1 MSRYVLLACLLLP
14 WSAGVV
20 SAADEEPLNA
30 IDGVAMD
37 GFDVVA
43 YFKPGKPKKGLDEY
57 SLEHK
62 GKTWKFSSPGNL
74 QAFQDNPEHYEPQ
87 FNGWC
92 AFAVSEGYSAEVDF
106 IDGWSILDGKL
117 YLNWSKST
125 SEDFIAQQDRRKPE
139 AHQRW
144 PDVRAGMADG
154 SLKIH
159 RHKSYLGIGIKHPQE
174 LPE

>member
-1 MSRYVLLACLLLP
+1 MSKYILLACLLAS
-14 WSAGVV
+14 WNFAVV

-57 SLEHK
+57 SHEYK
-62 GKTWKFSSPGNL
+62 GQTWKFSSPGNL
-74 QAFQDNPEHYEPQ
+74 QAFQANPEDYEPQ

-92 AFAVSEGYSAEVDF
+92 AYAVSEGYAAEVDF

-117 YLNWSKST
+117 YLNWSASVSK
-125 SEDFIAQQDRRKPE
+125 DFIAEQDRRKPDAE
-139 AHQRW
+139 AQW
-144 PDVRAGMADG
+144 PGVRSRIIDG
-154 SLKIH
+154 SLEIS
-159 RHKSYLGIGIKHPQE
+159 RHKRFLGAGIKHPQE